1 MLSDSKRR
9 KSGNILTS
17 LWRDLKMYRGT
28 MVVGIIVAAIIAGMY
43 VILAIQADTPSEAR
57 LWLGTATLFMIGM
70 PLTLFLL
77 LR

>member
-1 MLSDSKRR
+1 MLSDSKGQ
-9 KSGNILTS
+9 KSDNMLSS

-28 MVVGIIVAAIIAGMY
+28 MVVGTIVAAVIASMY
-43 VILAIQADTPSEAR
+43 VILATQASTPSEAR
-57 LWLGTATLFMIGM
+57 LWLGTATLFLIGM